1 MKIKSQAQ
9 IAARYK
15 DGIGRAPANY
25 KEGIAATTDWAE
37 KASSDA
43 AENLYNEKLTE
54 SMAARRRQNA
64 LKDVSNEEWK
74 KNSLDLGGNR
84 IGAGMTANA
93 DKRTKNYEPYRTALE
108 SVSLPERTADP
119 MANLANRAG
128 AVVKTLVD
136 KKKEIKG

>member
-43 AENLYNEKLTE
+43 AEALYKEKLAE
-54 SMAARRRQNA
+54 SMAANRRQNA
-64 LKDVSNEEWK
+64 IKEVSNEEWK
-74 KNSLDLGGNR
+74 KNALDLGGGR
-84 IGAGMTANA
+84 IGAGMAANA
-93 DKRTKNYEPYRTALE
+93 DKRTRNYEPFRVALE
-108 SVSLPERTADP
+108 GVTLPERTADP
-119 MANLANRAG
+119 MANLTNRAG